1 MLSIRS
7 AFAKLKTLEPCRARS
22 ARPAGFVLGRRSLSQ
37 MDDDVG
43 FDDNDFDEDDQV
55 VRSNGSRKMWCGRG
69 LKHGT
74 EGAITL
80 AGD

>member
-1 MLSIRS
+1 
-7 AFAKLKTLEPCRARS
+7 
-22 ARPAGFVLGRRSLSQ
+22 